1 MKKYTNNALYYISK
15 YNTYTLVF
23 VILFFI
29 SKFIFKSL
37 SVSFVVTS
45 VVYFVLLKTKF
56 IVIGSAWNKL
66 D

>member
-23 VILFFI
+23 MILFFI

-45 VVYFVLLKTKF
+45 AVYFVLLKTNLV
-56 IVIGSAWNKL
+56 VIDSAWKKL
-66 D
+66 

>member
-15 YNTYTLVF
+15 YNTYALVF

-29 SKFIFKSL
+29 SKIIFKSL

-45 VVYFVLLKTKF
+45 AVYFVLLKTNVV
-56 IVIGSAWNKL
+56 VIDSAWKKL
-66 D
+66 